1 MTTPQRSASSGT
13 SLSPNTRH
21 ATAALIAVVV
31 IAVVLALTIVVAS
44 VGGGS
49 GEDDGPIHVVP
60 SAPLPP
66 SPAERDQPPGQ
77 WGPGMRP

>member
-1 MTTPQRSASSGT
+1 MKTLQRNAAPVSEARF
-13 SLSPNTRH
+13 LPNARH
-21 ATAALIAVVV
+21 LGVAVVV
-31 IAVVLALTIVVAS
+31 IAVVLALGIVLAS
-44 VGGGS
+44 SGGDS
-49 GEDDGPIHVVP
+49 DPVRVVP

>member
-1 MTTPQRSASSGT
+1 VKTLQRSAAPVPEARF
-13 SLSPNTRH
+13 LPNARH
-21 ATAALIAVVV
+21 LVLVVV
-31 IAVVLALTIVVAS
+31 MAAVLALGIVLAS
-44 VGGGS
+44 TGGDS
-49 GEDDGPIHVVP
+49 DPVRVVP